1 MIQVRQHKPLERG
14 TRLAG
19 KRVIVTGLG
28 GGIGRA
34 CALLFAMQGAEV
46 AGCDISTEAV
56 EALLDEARSQQLTL
70 HCMCPHDLVAPG
82 GAEALVAF
90 ARAQM
95 GGVDVVVNAAA
106 FAAFAWLQEMD
117 YETQW
122 QFTLRGELDIVFLLC
137 KAAWPALVAA
147 GGGAVINF
155 ASANAVMALAESP
168 ALAHCAGKA
177 GVLGMTRQL
186 AMEGAPHNI
195 RVNAISPA
203 LIETPATR
211 AHMTQDPGF
220 KDQALAKA
228 MVKRIGQP
236 EDIAWA
242 AAYLASDEASWI
254 TAANLPVDGGSTAW

>member
-1 MIQVRQHKPLERG
+1 MKNTPPAKPFEYG

-34 CALLFAMQGAEV
+34 CGLLFAMQGAQV
-46 AGCDISTEAV
+46 VGCDVSTQA
-56 EALLDEARSQQLTL
+56 AKDLLDNAKHQNLNL
-70 HCMCPHDLVAPG
+70 HCLSPHDLVMPG
-82 GAEALVAF
+82 KAEELVAF
-90 ARAQM
+90 AHQQM
-95 GGVDVVVNAAA
+95 GGVDVIVNAAA
-106 FAAFAWLQEMD
+106 FASFAWLQDMD

-137 KAAWPALVAA
+137 KAAWPELIAC
-147 GGGAVINF
+147 GGGSIINF
-155 ASANAVMALAESP
+155 ASANAVMALAGSP

-186 AMEGAPHNI
+186 AMEGSPHNI

-203 LIETPATR
+203 LIETPATH
-211 AHMTQDPGF
+211 AHMAKDPEF
-220 KDQALAKA
+220 KTQALAKA
-228 MVKRIGQP
+228 MIKRIGQP

-242 AAYLASDEASWI
+242 AVYLASDEASWV
-254 TAANLPVDGGSTAW
+254 TATNFAIDGGSTAW